1 MNLRML
7 NPIIGKLRGLLN
19 RKQKLY
25 LITLFML
32 TIVLSIV
39 ETAGVSVIMPFIS
52 VASNPNLID
61 TGYYKKFFD
70 LLGFVSKT
78 NFIIVFGITIVCFY
92 IFRAVYNVIYTY
104 ILNLFSLGMFR
115 HFATTLFKTYLTIP
129 YKVYVQKNSAELMQ
143 IIINEA
149 GNVSQLLLNMLQM
162 GSELFTV
169 LLLYSFM
176 VMVNWQM
183 TLVLTAIL
191 VLAVLF
197 ILQYLIRKSK
207 AQGIKRADAQLNLS
221 HTLGET
227 FGNFKFV
234 KLKGNEARIFRVF
247 EESTRALSRA
257 QTISQ
262 TLGSLPK
269 NILESAGFS
278 LLVAAVVFILWYYHS
293 ADRVIPIIAM
303 YALALYRILPALNRM
318 LTNVNQVVYLQR
330 SLDIVYDNI
339 HQATEHEGAAS
350 LVFKKSIR
358 VENLSFKYMV
368 GTDVLN
374 NVSLE
379 IRKGEKIAIVGESG
393 GGKSTLVD
401 LIIGI
406 NKPSSG
412 VIYIDDMAITNE
424 NIRAW
429 RSKIGYIP
437 QSIYLF
443 DGTVAENVVFG
454 SEQNDERLMEVL
466 QMANIWNFL
475 LQKEGLHTRVGEGGI
490 QLSGGQKQRIG
501 IARALYCDP
510 EVLVLDEAT
519 SALDNDTE
527 SKIMD
532 EIYKVSENK
541 TLIVIAH
548 RLTTVERCE
557 RRIAIENGEIVG

>member
-1 MNLRML
+1 ML

-19 RKQKLY
+19 RKQKFY

-61 TGYYKKFFD
+61 TGYYKKLFD

-78 NFIIVFGITIVCFY
+78 NFTIVFGITIVCFY
-92 IFRAVYNVIYTY
+92 IVRAVYNVIYTY
-104 ILNLFSLGMFR
+104 ILNHFSLGMFR
-115 HFATTLFKTYLTIP
+115 HFATTLFQTYLTIP

-149 GNVSQLLLNMLQM
+149 GNVSHLLLNMLQM

-183 TLVLTAIL
+183 TLVLTVIL

-207 AQGIKRADAQLNLS
+207 AQGIKRADAQQHLS
-221 HTLGET
+221 RTLGET

-247 EESTRALSRA
+247 ERSTRVFSRA

-293 ADRVIPIIAM
+293 ADKVIPIIAM

-339 HQATEHEGAAS
+339 HQATEHEGADS

-358 VENLSFKYMV
+358 VENLSFKYMI

-466 QMANIWNFL
+466 QMANIWDFL
-475 LQKEGLHTRVGEGGI
+475 SQKEGLHTRVGEGGI

-532 EIYKVSENK
+532 EIYRVSENK

>member
-1 MNLRML
+1 ML